1 MTETRTLVDYTN
13 SLLEID
19 AIGDYCPNGLQ
30 VEGRATIGRILS
42 GVTAC
47 QPLLDAAVER
57 GADAVLV
64 HHGWFW
70 KNEPA
75 PLVGMKRRRIRT
87 LLEAGINLLAYHL
100 PLDVHRAYGNNAELA
115 RLLEVSVAGQVDA
128 GGVPG
133 LLWFGRLNE
142 PMSGESFARVIGQRL
157 GREPLH
163 VAGGEGVVSTVAWCT
178 GGGQD
183 FIDQAVELG
192 VDAFISGE
200 ASERTTHVARE
211 EGLHFYGAGHHATE
225 RYGIQA
231 LGQHLADRFELEH
244 AFLDID
250 NPV

>member
-1 MTETRTLVDYTN
+1 MADTKGLVDYTN
-13 SLLEID
+13 NLLEIH
-19 AIGDYCPNGLQ
+19 AVSDYCPNGLQ
-30 VEGRATIGRILS
+30 LEGRPQIERMLS

-47 QPLLDAAVER
+47 QPLLDAAAER
-57 GADAVLV
+57 EVDAILV

-75 PLVGMKRRRIRT
+75 PLVGMKRRRIQT
-87 LLEAGINLLAYHL
+87 ALEAGINVLAYHL

-115 RLLEVSVAGQVDA
+115 RMLDLSVSGQTDA
-128 GGVPG
+128 AGVPG

-142 PMSGESFARVIGQRL
+142 PMSGEAFARLIGERL
-157 GREPLH
+157 VRTPLH
-163 VAGGEGVVSTVAWCT
+163 IPGGPETVSTAAWCT

-183 FIDQAVELG
+183 FIDQAAELG

-200 ASERTTHVARE
+200 ASERTTHAARE
-211 EGLHFYGAGHHATE
+211 QALHFYGAGHHATE

-231 LGQHLADRFELEH
+231 VGEHLAERFEIEH
-244 AFLDID
+244 QYIDID